1 MLRNALLAA
10 TLAVVALS
18 AAASPITWSPDGKQ
32 VAAAFKDGVAV
43 AAADGS
49 GGWTLAGPGGKCP
62 VWSPDG
68 GSIVYSLP
76 GNGVAA
82 AWVFDVK
89 KGRTRKVAAE
99 VGPPY
104 AWREDGQRFVG
115 FSRLPEGAVEAV
127 WYNLTDRGVTQRRAL
142 PCAAVQE
149 DSGDVVWLPETD
161 DIAFVGRDGAQAD
174 VYIVESGDVTR
185 VTRTGDII
193 GFALSRD
200 RKELVWGR
208 RGPNPKYILA
218 TLYALNLESR
228 GSRRLPLPDRIPLLN
243 PNPRQA
249 PLSVSRVIPSAGL
262 DALAVMVAM
271 PTAGAQTS
279 ACWVGKID
287 GSGSLVRSWK
297 GATGGVALTWSPDG
311 RRVALFDGTVTLVG
325 LDGSQSK
332 LPAR

>member
-1 MLRNALLAA
+1 MLRNALLAVL
-10 TLAVVALS
+10 LAVVAVS
-18 AAASPITWSPDGKQ
+18 ATASPISWSPDGKQ
-32 VAAAFKDGVAV
+32 VAVAFKDGVAV
-43 AAADGS
+43 ASVDGS
-49 GGWTLAGPGGKCP
+49 GGWALAGPGGKCP

-76 GNGVAA
+76 ENGVAA
-82 AWVFDVK
+82 AWVYDVK
-89 KGRTRKVAAE
+89 KARTRKVAAE

-115 FSRLPEGAVEAV
+115 FCRLPEGAVEAV
-127 WYNLTDRGVTQRRAL
+127 WFNLTDRGVTQRRAL
-142 PCAAVQE
+142 PCRTVQE
-149 DSGDVVWLPETD
+149 ESGDVVWLPETD

-185 VTRTGDII
+185 VTRTGDIV

-208 RGPNPKYILA
+208 TGPNPKYILV

-228 GSRRLPLPDRIPLLN
+228 GSRRLPLPDRIPALN

-249 PLSVSRVIPSAGL
+249 PTGVGRAYPAAGL
-262 DALAVMVAM
+262 DALALTVTLA
-271 PTAGAQTS
+271 PAPAPSS
-279 ACWVGKID
+279 ACWLGKLD
-287 GSGSLVRSWK
+287 GTGSVVRKWA
-297 GATGGVALTWSPDG
+297 GAPGGLAVAWSPDG
-311 RRVALFDGTVTLVG
+311 RSVALFDGTVTLVG
-325 LDGSQSK
+325 LSGSQAR